1 MPGHQAIHQAAFK
14 IRRRYKMHELPLVFF
29 TVLGQTAVGL
39 FALVWLSSKLG
50 LTTELQLKH
59 ANIIGL
65 ILMMVGLVIGTL
77 HVGQPMR
84 AMNMLLGAGRSPMS
98 NEILLSSLF
107 VALACG
113 TVFFS
118 VIVKNSVLAALCN
131 VAAVIFGLAFAWS
144 ITQVY
149 QLNTVPNWDTSYTS
163 LQLWMTV
170 LVGGGAFAILTGA
183 RQLGA
188 LAVLIGAIVTL
199 VNKPAYLSFLGQNSL
214 DLSSQQ
220 TLFWGVQILLLTL
233 GIFVAAAALLK
244 DKIPRATLAVSASAL
259 IIGEL
264 AGRIA
269 FYNLWQVAM

>member
-1 MPGHQAIHQAAFK
+1 
-14 IRRRYKMHELPLVFF
+14 MHELPLVFF

-39 FALVWLSSKLG
+39 FALVWLSHKLG
-50 LTTELQLKH
+50 LTTALQLKQ
-59 ANIIGL
+59 ANIVGL
-65 ILMMVGLVIGTL
+65 ILVLTGLVIGTL
-77 HVGQPMR
+77 HVGQPLR
-84 AMNMLLGAGRSPMS
+84 AMNMLLGIGRSPMS

-107 VALACG
+107 VAMACG

-118 VIVKNSVLAALCN
+118 VMVRNAVLAALCN
-131 VAAVIFGLAFAWS
+131 VATVIFGLAFAWS

-149 QLNTVPNWDTSYTS
+149 QLDTVLNWDTSYTS

-188 LAVLIGAIVTL
+188 SALLIGAIITL
-199 VNKPAYLSFLGQNSL
+199 VNKPGYLSFLGQSSIE
-214 DLSSQQ
+214 LSSQQ
-220 TLFWGVQILLLTL
+220 TLFWGVQILLLAL

-259 IIGEL
+259 VIGEL

>member
-1 MPGHQAIHQAAFK
+1 
-14 IRRRYKMHELPLVFF
+14 MHELPLVFF

-39 FALVWLSSKLG
+39 FALVFLSHQLG
-50 LTTELQLKH
+50 MTTAPQLKQ
-59 ANIIGL
+59 ANIVGL
-65 ILMMVGLVIGTL
+65 ILMLVGLIIGAL
-77 HVGQPMR
+77 HVGHPLR
-84 AMNMLLGAGRSPMS
+84 AMNMLLGVGRSPMS

-107 VALACG
+107 VAMACG

-118 VIVKNSVLAALCN
+118 AMVKNSMLAMLCN
-131 VAAVIFGLAFAWS
+131 VATVIFGLAFAWS

-149 QLNTVPNWDTSYTS
+149 QLATVPNWDTSYTS

-188 LAVLIGAIVTL
+188 TALLVGAIVTL
-199 VNKPAYLSFLGQNSL
+199 VNKPGYLSFLGQSSVE
-214 DLSSQQ
+214 LSSQQ
-220 TLFWGVQILLLTL
+220 TVFWGVQVLLLTL

-244 DKIPRATLAVSASAL
+244 DRIPRTTLAVSASAL
-259 IIGEL
+259 VIGEL

-269 FYNLWQVAM
+269 FYNLWQVPM

>member
-1 MPGHQAIHQAAFK
+1 
-14 IRRRYKMHELPLVFF
+14 MHELPLVFF

-39 FALVWLSSKLG
+39 FALVWLSHKLG
-50 LTTELQLKH
+50 LTTALQLKQ
-59 ANIIGL
+59 ANIVGL
-65 ILMMVGLVIGTL
+65 ILVLVGLVIGTL
-77 HVGQPMR
+77 HVGQPLR
-84 AMNMLLGAGRSPMS
+84 AMNMLLGIGRSPMS

-107 VALACG
+107 VAMACG

-118 VIVKNSVLAALCN
+118 VMVKNAVLAALCN
-131 VAAVIFGLAFAWS
+131 VATVIFGLAFAWS

-149 QLNTVPNWDTSYTS
+149 QLDTVPNWDTSYTS

-188 LAVLIGAIVTL
+188 SALLIGAIITL
-199 VNKPAYLSFLGQNSL
+199 VNKPGYLSFLGQSSIE
-214 DLSSQQ
+214 LSSQQ
-220 TLFWGVQILLLTL
+220 TLFWGIQILLLAL

-259 IIGEL
+259 VIGEL

>member
-1 MPGHQAIHQAAFK
+1 
-14 IRRRYKMHELPLVFF
+14 MHELPLVFF

-39 FALVWLSSKLG
+39 FALVFLSHQLG
-50 LTTELQLKH
+50 LTTAQQLKQ
-59 ANIIGL
+59 ANIVGL
-65 ILMMVGLVIGTL
+65 ILMLVGLIIGAL
-77 HVGQPMR
+77 HVGQPLR
-84 AMNMLLGAGRSPMS
+84 AMNMLLGVGRSPMS

-107 VALACG
+107 VAMACG

-118 VIVKNSVLAALCN
+118 AMVKNSMLAMLCN
-131 VAAVIFGLAFAWS
+131 VATVIFGLAFAWS

-149 QLNTVPNWDTSYTS
+149 QLTTVPNWDTSYTS

-188 LAVLIGAIVTL
+188 TALLVGAIVTL
-199 VNKPAYLSFLGQNSL
+199 VNKPGYLSFLGQSSVE
-214 DLSSQQ
+214 LSSQQ
-220 TLFWGVQILLLTL
+220 AVFWGVQVLLLTL

-244 DKIPRATLAVSASAL
+244 DRIPRTTLAVSASAL
-259 IIGEL
+259 VIGEL

-269 FYNLWQVAM
+269 FYNLWQVPM

>member
-1 MPGHQAIHQAAFK
+1 
-14 IRRRYKMHELPLVFF
+14 MHELPLVFF

-39 FALVWLSSKLG
+39 FALALLSHKLG
-50 LTTELQLKH
+50 MTTEPQLKQ

-65 ILMMVGLVIGTL
+65 ILMLVGLVIGAL
-77 HVGQPMR
+77 HVGQPLR
-84 AMNMLLGAGRSPMS
+84 AMNMLLGVGRSPMS

-107 VALACG
+107 VAMACG

-118 VIVKNSVLAALCN
+118 VIVKKTGLATLCN
-131 VAAVIFGLAFAWS
+131 VATVIFGLAFAWS

-149 QLNTVPNWDTSYTS
+149 QLTTVPNWDTSYTS

-188 LAVLIGAIVTL
+188 VAVLIGAIVTL
-199 VNKPAYLSFLGQNSL
+199 VNKPGYLSFLGQSSAE
-214 DLSSQQ
+214 LSSQQ
-220 TLFWGVQILLLTL
+220 ALFWGIQILLLTL

-244 DKIPRATLAVSASAL
+244 DRIPRATLAVSASAL
-259 IIGEL
+259 VIGEL

-269 FYNLWQVAM
+269 FYNLWQVPM

>member
-1 MPGHQAIHQAAFK
+1 
-14 IRRRYKMHELPLVFF
+14 MHELPLVFF

-39 FALVWLSSKLG
+39 FALALLSHKLG
-50 LTTELQLKH
+50 MTTEPQLKQ

-65 ILMMVGLVIGTL
+65 ILMLVGLVIGAL
-77 HVGQPMR
+77 HVGQPLR
-84 AMNMLLGAGRSPMS
+84 AMNMLLGVGRSPMS

-107 VALACG
+107 VAMACG
-113 TVFFS
+113 TVFFA
-118 VIVKNSVLAALCN
+118 VIVKKTGLATLCN
-131 VAAVIFGLAFAWS
+131 VATVIFGLAFAWS

-149 QLNTVPNWDTSYTS
+149 QLTTVPNWDTSYTS

-188 LAVLIGAIVTL
+188 VAVLIGAIVTL
-199 VNKPAYLSFLGQNSL
+199 VNKPGYLSFLGQSSAE
-214 DLSSQQ
+214 LSSQQ
-220 TLFWGVQILLLTL
+220 ALFWGIQILLLTL

-244 DKIPRATLAVSASAL
+244 DRIPRATLAVSASAL
-259 IIGEL
+259 VIGEL

-269 FYNLWQVAM
+269 FYNLWQVPM

>member
-1 MPGHQAIHQAAFK
+1 
-14 IRRRYKMHELPLVFF
+14 MHELPLVFF

-39 FALVWLSSKLG
+39 FALVWLSHKLG
-50 LTTELQLKH
+50 LTTALQLKQ
-59 ANIIGL
+59 ANIVGL
-65 ILMMVGLVIGTL
+65 ILVLVGLVIGTL
-77 HVGQPMR
+77 HVGQPLR
-84 AMNMLLGAGRSPMS
+84 AMNMLLGIGRSPMS

-107 VALACG
+107 VAMACG

-118 VIVKNSVLAALCN
+118 VMVKNAVLAALCN
-131 VAAVIFGLAFAWS
+131 VATVIFGLAFAWS

-149 QLNTVPNWDTSYTS
+149 QLDTVPNWNTSYTS

-188 LAVLIGAIVTL
+188 SALLIGAIITL
-199 VNKPAYLSFLGQNSL
+199 VNKPGYLSFLGQSSIE
-214 DLSSQQ
+214 LSSQQ
-220 TLFWGVQILLLTL
+220 TLFWGIQILLLAL

-259 IIGEL
+259 VIGEL

>member
-1 MPGHQAIHQAAFK
+1 
-14 IRRRYKMHELPLVFF
+14 MHELPLVFF

-39 FALVWLSSKLG
+39 FALVLLSHKLG
-50 LTTELQLKH
+50 MTSAQQLKQ
-59 ANIIGL
+59 ANIVGL
-65 ILMMVGLVIGTL
+65 ILMLVGLTIGAL
-77 HVGQPMR
+77 HVGQPLR
-84 AMNMLLGAGRSPMS
+84 AMNMLLGVGRSPMS

-107 VALACG
+107 VAMACG

-118 VIVKNSVLAALCN
+118 TIVKNTVLATLCN
-131 VAAVIFGLAFAWS
+131 MATVIFGLAFAWS

-149 QLNTVPNWDTSYTS
+149 QLTTVPHWDTSYTS

-188 LAVLIGAIVTL
+188 IALLVGAIVTL
-199 VNKPAYLSFLGQNSL
+199 VNKPGYLSFLGQSSME
-214 DLSSQQ
+214 LSSQQ
-220 TLFWGVQILLLTL
+220 TVFWGVQILLLTL

-244 DKIPRATLAVSASAL
+244 DRIPRATLAVSASAL
-259 IIGEL
+259 VIGEL

-269 FYNLWQVAM
+269 FYNLWQVPM

>member
-1 MPGHQAIHQAAFK
+1 
-14 IRRRYKMHELPLVFF
+14 MHELPLVFF

-39 FALVWLSSKLG
+39 FALVFLSHQLG
-50 LTTELQLKH
+50 LTTAQQLKQ
-59 ANIIGL
+59 ANILGL
-65 ILMMVGLVIGTL
+65 ILMLVGLVIGAL
-77 HVGQPMR
+77 HVGQPLR
-84 AMNMLLGAGRSPMS
+84 AMNMLLGVGRSPMS

-107 VALACG
+107 VAMACG

-118 VIVKNSVLAALCN
+118 VMVKNAMLAMLCN
-131 VAAVIFGLAFAWS
+131 VATVIFGLAFAWS

-149 QLNTVPNWDTSYTS
+149 QLTTVPNWDTSYTS

-188 LAVLIGAIVTL
+188 TALLVGAIVTL
-199 VNKPAYLSFLGQNSL
+199 VNKPGYLSFLGHSSV

-220 TLFWGVQILLLTL
+220 SVFWGVQILLLTL

-244 DKIPRATLAVSASAL
+244 DRIPRTTLAVSASAL
-259 IIGEL
+259 VIGEL

-269 FYNLWQVAM
+269 FYNLWQVPM

>member
-1 MPGHQAIHQAAFK
+1 
-14 IRRRYKMHELPLVFF
+14 MHELPLVFF

-39 FALVWLSSKLG
+39 FALVFLSHQLG
-50 LTTELQLKH
+50 LTTAQQLKQ
-59 ANIIGL
+59 ANILGL
-65 ILMMVGLVIGTL
+65 ILMLVGLVIGAL
-77 HVGQPMR
+77 HVGQPLR
-84 AMNMLLGAGRSPMS
+84 AMNMLLGVGRSPMS

-107 VALACG
+107 VAMACG

-118 VIVKNSVLAALCN
+118 VMVKNAMLAMLCN
-131 VAAVIFGLAFAWS
+131 VATVIFGLAFAWS

-149 QLNTVPNWDTSYTS
+149 QLTTVPNWDTSYTS

-188 LAVLIGAIVTL
+188 TALLVGAIVTL
-199 VNKPAYLSFLGQNSL
+199 VNKPGYLSFLRHSSV

-220 TLFWGVQILLLTL
+220 SVFWGVQILLLTL

-244 DKIPRATLAVSASAL
+244 DRIPRTTLAVSASAL
-259 IIGEL
+259 VIGEL

-269 FYNLWQVAM
+269 FYNLWQVPM

>member
-1 MPGHQAIHQAAFK
+1 
-14 IRRRYKMHELPLVFF
+14 MHELPLVFF

-39 FALVWLSSKLG
+39 FALVFLSHKLG
-50 LTTELQLKH
+50 LTTAQQLKQ
-59 ANIIGL
+59 ANIVGL
-65 ILMMVGLVIGTL
+65 ILMLVGLVIGAL
-77 HVGQPMR
+77 HVGQPLR
-84 AMNMLLGAGRSPMS
+84 AMNMLLGVGRSPMS

-107 VALACG
+107 VAMACG

-118 VIVKNSVLAALCN
+118 AMVKNAVLAMLCN
-131 VAAVIFGLAFAWS
+131 VATVIFGLAFAWS

-149 QLNTVPNWDTSYTS
+149 QLTTVPNWDTSYTS
-163 LQLWMTV
+163 VQLWMTL

-188 LAVLIGAIVTL
+188 TALLVGAIVTL
-199 VNKPAYLSFLGQNSL
+199 VNKPGYLSFLGQSSV

-220 TLFWGVQILLLTL
+220 AVFWGVQILLLTL

-244 DKIPRATLAVSASAL
+244 DRIPRTTLAVSASAL
-259 IIGEL
+259 VIGEL

-269 FYNLWQVAM
+269 FYNLWQVPM

>member
-1 MPGHQAIHQAAFK
+1 
-14 IRRRYKMHELPLVFF
+14 MHELPLVFF

-39 FALVWLSSKLG
+39 FALVFLSQQLG
-50 LTTELQLKH
+50 MTTAPQLKQ
-59 ANIIGL
+59 ANIVGL
-65 ILMMVGLVIGTL
+65 ILVLVGLVIGTL
-77 HVGQPMR
+77 HVGQPLR
-84 AMNMLLGAGRSPMS
+84 AMNMLLGVGRSPMS

-107 VALACG
+107 VAMACG

-118 VIVKNSVLAALCN
+118 TIVKNAMLAILCN
-131 VAAVIFGLAFAWS
+131 VATVIFGLAFAWS

-149 QLNTVPNWDTSYTS
+149 QLATVPNWDTSYTS

-188 LAVLIGAIVTL
+188 TALLVGAIVTL
-199 VNKPAYLSFLGQNSL
+199 VNKPGYLSFLGQSAV

-220 TLFWGVQILLLTL
+220 TVFWGVQILLLTL

-244 DKIPRATLAVSASAL
+244 DRIPRTTLAVSAAAL
-259 IIGEL
+259 VIGEL

-269 FYNLWQVAM
+269 FYNLWQVPM

>member
-1 MPGHQAIHQAAFK
+1 
-14 IRRRYKMHELPLVFF
+14 MHELPLVFF

-39 FALVWLSSKLG
+39 FALVWLSNKLG
-50 LTTELQLKH
+50 LTTALQLKQ
-59 ANIIGL
+59 ANIVGL
-65 ILMMVGLVIGTL
+65 ILMLVGLIIGTL
-77 HVGQPMR
+77 HVGQPLR
-84 AMNMLLGAGRSPMS
+84 AMNMLLGVGRSPMS

-107 VALACG
+107 VAMACG

-118 VIVKNSVLAALCN
+118 VMVKNTVLAALCN
-131 VAAVIFGLAFAWS
+131 VATVIFGLAFAWS

-149 QLNTVPNWDTSYTS
+149 QLDTVPSWDTSYTA

-188 LAVLIGAIVTL
+188 SALLIGAIITL
-199 VNKPAYLSFLGQNSL
+199 VNKPGYLSFLGQSSIE
-214 DLSSQQ
+214 LSSQQ
-220 TLFWGVQILLLTL
+220 TLFWGIQILLLTL

-244 DKIPRATLAVSASAL
+244 DRIPRATLAVSASGL
-259 IIGEL
+259 VIGEL

>member
-1 MPGHQAIHQAAFK
+1 
-14 IRRRYKMHELPLVFF
+14 MHELPLVFF

-39 FALVWLSSKLG
+39 FALVWLSNKLG
-50 LTTELQLKH
+50 LTTALQLKQ
-59 ANIIGL
+59 ANIVGL
-65 ILMMVGLVIGTL
+65 ILMLVGLIIGTL
-77 HVGQPMR
+77 HVGQPLR
-84 AMNMLLGAGRSPMS
+84 AMNMLLGVGRSPMS

-107 VALACG
+107 VAMACG

-118 VIVKNSVLAALCN
+118 VMVKNTVLAVLCN
-131 VAAVIFGLAFAWS
+131 VATVIFGLAFAWS

-149 QLNTVPNWDTSYTS
+149 QLDTVPNWDTSYTA

-188 LAVLIGAIVTL
+188 SALLIGAIITL
-199 VNKPAYLSFLGQNSL
+199 VNKPGYLSFLGQSSIE
-214 DLSSQQ
+214 LSSQQ
-220 TLFWGVQILLLTL
+220 TLFWGIQILLLTL

-244 DKIPRATLAVSASAL
+244 DRIPRATLAVSASGL
-259 IIGEL
+259 VIGEL

>member
-1 MPGHQAIHQAAFK
+1 
-14 IRRRYKMHELPLVFF
+14 MHELPLVFF

-39 FALVWLSSKLG
+39 FALVFLSHQLG
-50 LTTELQLKH
+50 MTTAPQLKQ
-59 ANIIGL
+59 ANIVGL
-65 ILMMVGLVIGTL
+65 ILMLVGLIIGAL
-77 HVGQPMR
+77 HVGQPLR
-84 AMNMLLGAGRSPMS
+84 AMNMLLGVGRSPMS

-107 VALACG
+107 VAMACG

-118 VIVKNSVLAALCN
+118 AMVKNSMLAMLCN
-131 VAAVIFGLAFAWS
+131 VATVIFGLAFAWS

-149 QLNTVPNWDTSYTS
+149 QLATVPNWDTSYTS

-188 LAVLIGAIVTL
+188 TALLVGAIVTL
-199 VNKPAYLSFLGQNSL
+199 VNKPGYLSFLGQSSVE
-214 DLSSQQ
+214 LSSQQ
-220 TLFWGVQILLLTL
+220 TVFWGVQVLLLTL

-244 DKIPRATLAVSASAL
+244 DRIPRTTLAVSASAL
-259 IIGEL
+259 VIGEL

-269 FYNLWQVAM
+269 FYNLWQVPM

>member
-1 MPGHQAIHQAAFK
+1 
-14 IRRRYKMHELPLVFF
+14 MHELPLVFF

-39 FALVWLSSKLG
+39 FALVWLSHKLG
-50 LTTELQLKH
+50 LTTALQLKQ
-59 ANIIGL
+59 ANIVGL
-65 ILMMVGLVIGTL
+65 ILVLVGLVIGTL
-77 HVGQPMR
+77 HVGQPLR
-84 AMNMLLGAGRSPMS
+84 AMNMLLGIGRSPMS

-107 VALACG
+107 VAMACG

-118 VIVKNSVLAALCN
+118 VMVKNAVLAALCN
-131 VAAVIFGLAFAWS
+131 VATVIFGLAFAWS

-149 QLNTVPNWDTSYTS
+149 QLDTVPNWDTSYTS

-188 LAVLIGAIVTL
+188 SALLIGAIITL
-199 VNKPAYLSFLGQNSL
+199 VNKPGYLSFLGQSSIE
-214 DLSSQQ
+214 LSSQQ
-220 TLFWGVQILLLTL
+220 TLFWGIQILLLTL

-259 IIGEL
+259 VIGEL

>member
-1 MPGHQAIHQAAFK
+1 
-14 IRRRYKMHELPLVFF
+14 MHELPLVFF

-39 FALVWLSSKLG
+39 FALVWLSHKLG
-50 LTTELQLKH
+50 LTTALQLKQ
-59 ANIIGL
+59 ANIVGL
-65 ILMMVGLVIGTL
+65 ILVLAGLVIGTL
-77 HVGQPMR
+77 HVGQPLR
-84 AMNMLLGAGRSPMS
+84 AMNMLLGIGRSPMS

-107 VALACG
+107 VAMACG

-118 VIVKNSVLAALCN
+118 VMVKNAVLAALCN
-131 VAAVIFGLAFAWS
+131 VATVIFGLAFAWS

-149 QLNTVPNWDTSYTS
+149 QLDTVPNWDTSYTS

-188 LAVLIGAIVTL
+188 SALLIGAIITL
-199 VNKPAYLSFLGQNSL
+199 VNKPGYLSFLGQSSIE
-214 DLSSQQ
+214 LSSQQ
-220 TLFWGVQILLLTL
+220 TLFWGIQILLLTL

-259 IIGEL
+259 VIGEL

>member
-1 MPGHQAIHQAAFK
+1 
-14 IRRRYKMHELPLVFF
+14 MHELPLVFF

-39 FALVWLSSKLG
+39 FALALLSNLLG
-50 LTTELQLKH
+50 MTTPQQLKQ

-65 ILMMVGLVIGTL
+65 ILMMVGLIVGTL
-77 HVGQPMR
+77 HVGQPLR
-84 AMNMLLGAGRSPMS
+84 AVNMLLGVGRSPMS
-98 NEILLSSLF
+98 NEILLSGLF
-107 VALACG
+107 VAMACG

-118 VIVKNSVLAALCN
+118 TMVKKSVLAMLCN
-131 VAAVIFGLAFAWS
+131 VATVIFGLAFAWS

-149 QLNTVPNWDTSYTS
+149 QLTTVPNWDTSYTS

-170 LVGGGAFAILTGA
+170 LVGGGAFAILASA

-188 LAVLIGAIVTL
+188 LAVLVGAIVTL
-199 VNKPAYLSFLGQNSL
+199 VNKPGYLSFLGQSSA

-220 TLFWGVQILLLTL
+220 TWFWGIQILLLTL

-244 DKIPRATLAVSASAL
+244 DRIPRTTLAVSASAL
-259 IIGEL
+259 VIGEL

-269 FYNLWQVAM
+269 FYNLWQVPM

>member
-1 MPGHQAIHQAAFK
+1 
-14 IRRRYKMHELPLVFF
+14 MHELPLVFF

-259 IIGEL
+259 VIGEL